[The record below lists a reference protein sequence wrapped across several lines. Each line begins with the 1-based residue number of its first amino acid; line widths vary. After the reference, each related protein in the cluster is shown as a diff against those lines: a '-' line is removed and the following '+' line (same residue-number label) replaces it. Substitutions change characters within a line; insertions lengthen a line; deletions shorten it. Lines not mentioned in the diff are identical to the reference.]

1 VVDFILYSEEEELME
16 PTQTREVAD
25 LLARI
30 LEVQYYF
37 FRLLGTA

>member
-1 VVDFILYSEEEELME
+1 MACSLVDFILSSEEEELME

-30 LEVQYYF
+30 LEVQW
-37 FRLLGTA
+37 

>member
-1 VVDFILYSEEEELME
+1 VVDFILSLEEEELME

-30 LEVQYYF
+30 LEVQY
-37 FRLLGTA
+37 RSILLAY

>member
-1 VVDFILYSEEEELME
+1 MMCSVVDFILFFFSSEEEELME

-30 LEVQYYF
+30 LEVQ
-37 FRLLGTA
+37 